1 MKAVIEGQITKYA
14 LELAKL
20 NRMVVKFVAE
30 WKPEELAKSLKR
42 YREVKRKIKTTLID
56 NPVVKIHDR
65 TAQNVLKKIN
75 HDDFQADKLISML
88 ESQSQESVS
97 LDGLDEAE
105 IEELGLDLF
114 YSWYSHY
121 EYIVAL
127 YDIGSLIVG
136 ISIPDSLTSYVSEAR
151 YCYAFQQYNAVY
163 GLCRTIT
170 ETAVRHTCERKG
182 LIKKSGGKIIDFES
196 YRPSALINMA
206 AMGKLRE
213 RLKNIYSNT
222 STMLHGRK
230 TINSE
235 EAKTMFRNTLEAVQ
249 DLYK

>member
-1 MKAVIEGQITKYA
+1 MKAAIEGQITQDA
-14 LELAKL
+14 LELTKL
-20 NRMVVKFVAE
+20 DRLVVKFVVE
-30 WKPEELAKSLKR
+30 WNPEELSKSLHE
-42 YREVKRKIKTTLID
+42 YIQVKRKIKTALID

-65 TAQNVLKKIN
+65 TAQDVLKKLN
-75 HDDFQADKLISML
+75 HDDFQADKLIRMI
-88 ESQSQESVS
+88 ESQSQETVS

-105 IEELGLDLF
+105 IEELGSDLF

-121 EYIVAL
+121 EYIEAL

-151 YCYAFQQYNAVY
+151 SCYAFQQYNAVY
-163 GLCRTIT
+163 GLCRTIL

-182 LIKKSGGKIIDFES
+182 LIKKSGGMVIDFDS
-196 YRPSALINMA
+196 YKPSELINKA
-206 AMGKLRE
+206 ATGMLRE

-235 EAKTMFRNTLEAVQ
+235 DAKTMFRNTLEAVQ